1 MNRRTMTMSWK
12 RPFVHGLMLIGV
24 SLLSGC
30 ALWEMMQTQNS
41 ADAPPADP
49 AAAPADPAA
58 PQATTSPFTAITA
71 PPLQALA
78 TAPVRESYGCL
89 TANYFAD
96 IVWQQDQP
104 QLSIGRRPAEVSL
117 QGAVAKVTGNADGSF
132 TYAVNREALYYTRV
146 YPDRTCLIQV
156 VDPASGRPTLEES
169 GRLGG
174 LVLSQAK

>member
-1 MNRRTMTMSWK
+1 MQWNRQ
-12 RPFVHGLMLIGV
+12 FVQALMLVGV

-30 ALWEMMQTQNS
+30 ALWEMIQTQNS

-58 PQATTSPFTAITA
+58 PQPTNSPFTAITA
-71 PPLQALA
+71 PPLQA
-78 TAPVRESYGCL
+78 TAPVRENYGCL
-89 TANYFAD
+89 SANYFAD

-104 QLSIGRRPAEVSL
+104 QMSLGRRPAEASL
-117 QGAVAKVTGNADGSF
+117 RGAPATVTSNADGSL
-132 TYAVNREALYYTRV
+132 TYASGGEALYYTRV

-156 VDPASGRPTLEES
+156 VNPATGAPILEEV

-174 LVLSQAK
+174 LVLSQTN